1 MAMSSFH
8 EMDDPASPS
17 QLKAE
22 AAFLIRHHSDQLR
35 SIALSPDPN
44 LHYPLHIEWVI
55 SSINQSINH
64 LYSSHFP
71 LSISMFLSFA
81 ELMDDDPPLAQS
93 LFSQP
98 TDHLRL
104 FDDAAIWAHVWTFC
118 FFSSIVHFCPLK
130 FLNFHFE
137 CLIPFSYWS
146 ISLIIWWHLALY
158 EWHLLIDDPYLALSG
173 HIINRDKLI
182 WPEYGKNGVL
192 FLSRECGL
200 PPVFFFYW
208 RSPFIL
214 NIQWQMVVDFNLH
227 ILFS

>member
-1 MAMSSFH
+1 MCTANGDVLLSRNGRSCLSLSTESRSCLSH
-8 EMDDPASPS
+8 SPPLRPA
-17 QLKAE
+17 
-22 AAFLIRHHSDQLR
+22 
-35 SIALSPDPN
+35 
-44 LHYPLHIEWVI
+44 PLHRSLSWPQPSLPSPHRVSNI
-55 SSINQSINH
+55 INQSINQ
-64 LYSSHFP
+64 SSLFSS
-71 LSISMFLSFA
+71 LSKTLSLSMFLSFA

-137 CLIPFSYWS
+137 CMIPFSYWS

-200 PPVFFFYW
+200 PPVFFF
-208 RSPFIL
+208 IGDL
-214 NIQWQMVVDFNLH
+214 L
-227 ILFS
+227 LF

>member
-1 MAMSSFH
+1 
-8 EMDDPASPS
+8 MDDPASPS

-55 SSINQSINH
+55 SSINQSSLFFSFSTFSKTH
-64 LYSSHFP
+64 S
-71 LSISMFLSFA
+71 LSRSMFLSFA

-104 FDDAAIWAHVWTFC
+104 FDDAAIWAHVCTFC
-118 FFSSIVHFCPLK
+118 FFSSKVHFCPLK

-146 ISLIIWWHLALY
+146 ISLIIWWNLALH

-173 HIINRDKLI
+173 HIINKDKLV
-182 WPEYGKNGVL
+182 WPEYEKNGIP
-192 FLSRECGL
+192 FLLSHKCGL
-200 PPVFFFYW
+200 LPVFF
-208 RSPFIL
+208 
-214 NIQWQMVVDFNLH
+214 
-227 ILFS
+227 